1 MTIQEIYDEFLEAER
16 KARLSIVEASK
27 IDSSKSEASA
37 LAKELIINSA
47 FINLITSW
55 EKFLENSV
63 IAYCLNEISLQ
74 GNIPPHYISPTNEE
88 HANNII
94 KGEPLYFDWS
104 KSDNIKNMAQRIFE
118 NGEPYISVLSGINT
132 ILIEIKK
139 VRNNIA
145 HNSLKSNDEFDT
157 LIRNV
162 LSPSDVGLTTAQFL
176 LSQKGSQPIFWDM
189 YFTYLKNAVMR
200 IANF

>member
-1 MTIQEIYDEFLEAER
+1 MTIQKIYDEFLETER
-16 KARLSIVEASK
+16 KSRLSIIEASK
-27 IDSSKSEASA
+27 LDSSKSEAVA
-37 LAKELIINSA
+37 LSKELIINSA
-47 FINLITSW
+47 FVNLITGW

-63 IAYCLNEISLQ
+63 IAYCLNERSLQ
-74 GNIPPHYISPTNEE
+74 GNIPPHYINPTDEE

-94 KGEPLYFDWS
+94 KGESVYFDWS

-145 HNSLKSNDEFDT
+145 HNSLKSNNEFDT

-162 LSPSDVGLTTAQFL
+162 LSPSYVGLTTAQFL
-176 LSQKGSQPIFWDM
+176 LAKKGSQPVFWDM
-189 YFTYLKNAVMR
+189 YLTYLKNAVMR
-200 IANF
+200 IAKF